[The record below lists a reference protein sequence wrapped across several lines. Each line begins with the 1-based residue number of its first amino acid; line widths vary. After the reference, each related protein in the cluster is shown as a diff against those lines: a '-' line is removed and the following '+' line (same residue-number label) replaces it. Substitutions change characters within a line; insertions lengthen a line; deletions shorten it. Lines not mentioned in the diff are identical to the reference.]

1 MNSVTH
7 KFPAQQLPMSSKG
20 KKWRKECVDFA
31 CDHTFLTNANNR
43 KSAYNKKINYDL
55 VNGIIHMDDIE
66 NVLNPTKLRND
77 LIPETIQHYPII
89 NSKLNLLNG
98 EEKKRLFDYR
108 VIITDPTSISE
119 ASKRKADEV
128 LRDLQQLIEA
138 TSETD
143 EQYAQKLEELGQYY
157 TYTWQDYKE
166 SRSNKLLNQY
176 NKENDFSIL
185 FNDGFKDAYTVG
197 EECYICD
204 IVSGEPTLEKLDPRI
219 MTVVRSS
226 NSNRIEDADMII
238 LKDYWSP
245 GKIIDTYY
253 DSLTDADRKYIEN
266 ISEQSVVGSTDEMG
280 NWKEDTLVPI
290 WEQGDMT
297 NEEYIAKI
305 FGRVEDISA
314 SQTYDAEGNI
324 RVVRVFWKSRRKI
337 KKVTS
342 YDPMTGEE
350 VINFYPETYVAN
362 KTLGEKETTLWIN
375 EAWEGTKIGE
385 KVYVNVRPRPIQYNR
400 LSNPSRCH
408 FGIIGSIYA
417 TNGDKPYSLVD
428 MMKPYNYLYDVVHDR
443 LNRAIAQ
450 NYGRLAKLDLAMIPD
465 GWKIEKWLYFARK
478 DKLAIMDSFNEGKK
492 GQATGK
498 LAGSLNNASNGV
510 VDLEDINIIQQYIN
524 ILELIKMEMS
534 EVVGVTKQREGQVS
548 NRETVGG
555 VERATLQSSHITEW
569 IFTRHENLKKRV
581 LECFVETAKIAMK
594 GRNKKFQYILPDF
607 AQQLVEIDGDEFAE
621 ADYGIVVDSS
631 QETQALSQKME
642 GMVQAA
648 LQNQIITFST
658 ALKMFT
664 SCSMA
669 EKMRMIEKNEQ
680 DLQQRQ
686 QQAQQQQL
694 QAQQQEA
701 QLRAQ
706 SEQQKLEMENLLN
719 ERDND
724 TKLTI
729 AAMQAEKEEDYT
741 PDEANK
747 EALLEKMREFD
758 LKIQLDRDR
767 LEFDKNKAN
776 EDRKVKREQIHTK
789 PKTSTSK

>member
-66 NVLNPTKLRND
+66 NVLNPTKLRDD

-166 SRSNKLLNQY
+166 ARSNKLLNQY

-253 DSLTDADRKYIEN
+253 DSLTDADRKYIES

-478 DKLAIMDSFNEGKK
+478 DKLAIMDSFNEGTK
-492 GQATGK
+492 GQDTGK
-498 LAGSLNNASNGV
+498 LAGSLNTASNGV

-631 QETQALSQKME
+631 QETQALSQKMD

-686 QQAQQQQL
+686 QQTQQQQL
-694 QAQQQEA
+694 QVQQQEA